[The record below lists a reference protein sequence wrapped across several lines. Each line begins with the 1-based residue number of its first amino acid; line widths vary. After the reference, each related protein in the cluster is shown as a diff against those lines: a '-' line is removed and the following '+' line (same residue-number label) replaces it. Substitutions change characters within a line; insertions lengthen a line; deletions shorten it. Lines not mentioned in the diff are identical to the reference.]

1 MQSEEIGMN
10 NNSRMVENKSVR
22 YLVYADIPG
31 FDELAKE
38 MEENENIPARNI
50 SKPAQ
55 PKSGWEQIRYTKN
68 SISCIFCI

>member
-1 MQSEEIGMN
+1 MN
-10 NNSRMVENKSVR
+10 NNSRMFENKSVR

-38 MEENENIPARNI
+38 MEENENIPARSI

-55 PKSGWEQIRYTKN
+55 PKIRVGANKIYKKLYKLY
-68 SISCIFCI
+68 FLYLV